1 VSDKALGNAVRS
13 ELEREPWLTTDAQIG
28 VSAKDGAITLTGY
41 VVSSEQEKAAV
52 RAAQRVAGVL
62 AVADDINVADRRQR
76 DRG

>member
-1 VSDKALGNAVRS
+1 MSDNALADAVRS

-52 RAAQRVAGVL
+52 RAAQRQLIERLQRERVSGPWRVL
-62 AVADDINVADRRQR
+62 PA
-76 DRG
+76 